1 VTDIIQELRGLIAKA
16 TPGPWEIDTEQSEGE
31 YGSAPDTGTGY
42 DDFLIGAD
50 IAGKWATLLTTENST
65 VKEIE
70 EDYDE
75 DHHRAWDAVGEANA
89 KLVIA
94 AINQLPALLDRLEA
108 AERGWQPIE
117 TAPRAGET
125 VLLFNADE
133 QLVDCGFFCTWVG
146 DDRPGHWE
154 VTGNNHWYQG
164 DVTHWRPLPDAP
176 AIREVKL

>member
-1 VTDIIQELRGLIAKA
+1 MTDIIQELRGLIAEA
-16 TPGPWEIDTEQSEGE
+16 TPGEWALGVRANQR
-31 YGSAPDTGTGY
+31 A
-42 DDFLIGAD
+42 
-50 IAGKWATLLTTENST
+50 IAGGAGEWLALLPNGHREGFGLTSDAEIRANATLI
-65 VKEIE
+65 V
-70 EDYDE
+70 
-75 DHHRAWDAVGEANA
+75 
-89 KLVIA
+89 A
-94 AINQLPALLDRLEA
+94 AINHLPALLDRLEA
-108 AERGWQPIE
+108 AETGWQPIE

-176 AIREVKL
+176 AIREVKP